1 MAAGT
6 KAFQRDLG
14 KQHAPLTHINSRVVA
29 APGWMLLEHHNLL
42 PCPAEIQALE
52 QQFADSF
59 LYPSYFA
66 LLANH
71 MLRVFSWHT
80 AEIYA
85 LFVYQLH

>member
-14 KQHAPLTHINSRVVA
+14 TQRAPLTRINSRVLA
-29 APGWMLLEHHNLL
+29 ALGWMLLEHHNLL
-42 PCPAEIQALE
+42 PCPAEIRALE
-52 QQFADSF
+52 QQFTDSF

-71 MLRVFSWHT
+71 MLRVFSCHI
-80 AEIYA
+80 AEIYT
-85 LFVYQLH
+85 LFVYQVH

>member
-14 KQHAPLTHINSRVVA
+14 TQRAPLTRINSRVLA
-29 APGWMLLEHHNLL
+29 ALGWMLLEHHNLL
-42 PCPAEIQALE
+42 PCPAEIRALE
-52 QQFADSF
+52 QQFSDSF

-71 MLRVFSWHT
+71 MLRVFSCHI
-80 AEIYA
+80 AEIYT
-85 LFVYQLH
+85 LFVYQVH